1 MSYLKSKLNFSLALA
16 GAACCLAAASPAKA
30 LTITADD
37 QGWYD
42 NFNNHF
48 ITNLNYIVGDNGF
61 GIRRNFFVFSLPS
74 SPIISASFTV
84 PT

>member
-1 MSYLKSKLNFSLALA
+1 MSYVKSKLNLSLALA

-42 NFNNHF
+42 NTNTHF
-48 ITNLNYIVGDNGF
+48 IDNLNYIVDDSGDSGF
-61 GIRRNFFVFSLPS
+61 AITRNFFVFSLPN
-74 SPIISASFTV
+74 SP
-84 PT
+84 